1 MDSVLIFLVIA
12 NNLIIDQESEPKVK
26 IMPTP
31 IPEKQKVKIK
41 NSDHSEQFE
50 SNFLDPFMTK
60 GDVT

>member
-1 MDSVLIFLVIA
+1 MVIA
-12 NNLIIDQESEPKVK
+12 NNLTVDEESEPKVK

-41 NSDHSEQFE
+41 NSDHSEQCE